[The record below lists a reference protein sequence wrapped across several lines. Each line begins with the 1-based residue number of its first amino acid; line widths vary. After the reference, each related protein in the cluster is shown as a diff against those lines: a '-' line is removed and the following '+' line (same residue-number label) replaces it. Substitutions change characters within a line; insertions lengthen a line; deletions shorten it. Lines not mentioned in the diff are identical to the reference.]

1 MSKLKQWAIE
11 KLFRLLPDDEHE
23 LWKWS
28 YTGRVM
34 HESWLM
40 PNFEHQIEK
49 PTEGVYCV
57 PIFSEEYCDWLIK
70 QAEELD
76 EWSVSKKDEYAG
88 WEVNLNRLHHGFVDN
103 YHKEVVILQNLAA
116 RVFGGLYGW
125 APEKV
130 EKCFL
135 IKYEPTEIAE
145 MDSHYDQHSLVS
157 ISINLN
163 TEFEG
168 GDLTFIRT
176 PEDRVSQKK
185 GWGAIFAGN
194 PTMRHQAHPITAG
207 VRYVLVYWI
216 K

>member
-1 MSKLKQWAIE
+1 MSKLIQWAIE
-11 KLFRLLPDDEHE
+11 KSFRWLPDEESE

-28 YTGRVM
+28 YTGGIM
-34 HESWLM
+34 HESWVM

-49 PTEGVYCV
+49 ATEGVYLA
-57 PIFSEEYCDWLIK
+57 PILSKEYCNWLI
-70 QAEELD
+70 AEAEALD
-76 EWSVSKKDEYAG
+76 EWSVSKKDDYAG
-88 WEVNLNRLHHGFVDN
+88 WEINLNRLHHGFVDN
-103 YHKEVVILQNLAA
+103 YHREVVILQNIAT
-116 RVFGGLYGW
+116 RVFHGLYGW
-125 APEKV
+125 EPDGV

-135 IKYEPTEIAE
+135 VKYQSTTIAE
-145 MDSHYDQHSLVS
+145 MHQHHDESSLVS
-157 ISINLN
+157 VSINLN

-176 PEDRVSQKK
+176 PEDRVSPKK

-194 PTMRHQAHPITAG
+194 PTMMHQAHPITAG